1 MKLSLLL
8 LSLLSTTAYSA
19 DINLILSGNK
29 YYQVTKD
36 VTGKPIHIPVNVVIM
51 NLDTPSNPITPP
63 VGAGTPFEK
72 QISLLTTQALS
83 SGGTPTTATGIATV
97 YKLVADSVADG
108 SIPVD
113 KALSAVSLGT
123 SQILIPQADRAA
135 WSLFRTTLSDIFDT
149 LRQDGSLQT
158 QAQYSKV
165 FREVSNGI
173 NSVTGFNGS
182 TTEPGLSQ
190 ASPNAGLFGNIDIAK
205 IMEFIKMLIEL
216 FKMFKPAMS
225 AIYLT
230 VTYA

>member
-8 LSLLSTTAYSA
+8 LTLLTATAYSA
-19 DINLILSGNK
+19 DVNLILSGNK
-29 YYQVTKD
+29 YYQVSKD
-36 VTGKPIHIPVNVVIM
+36 ATGKPIYTPVNVVIM
-51 NLDTPSNPITPP
+51 NLDTPSNPIIPP
-63 VGAGTPFEK
+63 VGAATPFEI

-108 SIPVD
+108 SIPTD

-123 SQILIPQADRAA
+123 SQVLIPQSDRTS
-135 WSLFRTTLSDIFDT
+135 WTVFRTTLAGTFDT

-158 QAQYSKV
+158 KEQYTKV

-216 FKMFKPAMS
+216 FKMFKP
-225 AIYLT
+225 
-230 VTYA
+230 V